1 MNIIKIKRMRF
12 LKNTGLLVI
21 LSTVLVISSCKK
33 KDDPDPTEK
42 VQLDKLVKTWTIS
55 SAELDG
61 TPRTDFST
69 IALVISGTFNSNTP
83 AGPYQYTISGTRPN
97 PSPWPASGTWK
108 FGDGEAAK
116 SVIIRDSG
124 VNEVQMTYT
133 LSGDGKQLT
142 LNFTVTGSG
151 WAGSRVNE
159 VEGAWEFV
167 FTTN

>member
-1 MNIIKIKRMRF
+1 MRF
-12 LKNTGLLVI
+12 LKNTGLFLLIAVVLT
-21 LSTVLVISSCKK
+21 LSACKGK
-33 KDDPDPTEK
+33 KDPDPTEK
-42 VQLDKLVKTWTIS
+42 IQLTKLAKTWTIS

-61 TPRTDFST
+61 QSRDDFST
-69 IALVISGTFNSNTP
+69 LSLVVSGTFNSSSP
-83 AGPYQYTISGTRPN
+83 EGPYQYTVSGTRPN

-116 SVIIRDSG
+116 SVLIRDTG

-133 LSGDGKQLT
+133 LSGDGKTLT

-151 WAGSRVNE
+151 WAGSSRVNL